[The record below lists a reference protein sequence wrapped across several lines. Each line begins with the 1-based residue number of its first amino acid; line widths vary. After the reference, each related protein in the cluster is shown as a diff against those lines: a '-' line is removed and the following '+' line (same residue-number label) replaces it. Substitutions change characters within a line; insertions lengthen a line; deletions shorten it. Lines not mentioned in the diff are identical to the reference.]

1 MNEDIMN
8 DEQKDNAAVNE
19 GPLAERISG
28 LENQVLSLSLIVARI
43 IDHLDPARTSHTLN
57 IEDLL

>member
-1 MNEDIMN
+1 VNEDQE
-8 DEQKDNAAVNE
+8 DKAFEVDPVAVD
-19 GPLAERISG
+19 PVAERISG